1 MSIPVSPAALTISDT
16 KPNSFAAFPLFI
28 LLIDLLIVPLRIKR
42 GAPLIESIWDKL
54 LLSHSNSMF
63 KSFSL

>member
-16 KPNSFAAFPLFI
+16 KPSSLAAFPLFI

-42 GAPLIESIWDKL
+42 GAPLIVSI
-54 LLSHSNSMF
+54 
-63 KSFSL
+63 